1 MSATK
6 HIPAR
11 VLSITTKPLVQM
23 DIKNA
28 PGLDPIRV
36 IVDDLE
42 PGRGRITVSCY
53 DMAWVGYWGA
63 MGGRT
68 LRDFFM
74 DCGSD
79 YLAGNM
85 GCGSGL
91 KQGARDRTYLIR
103 VIEAVQRA
111 FREQATGGPS

>member
-1 MSATK
+1 MNAPTTA
-6 HIPAR
+6 PR
-11 VLSITTKPLVQM
+11 VLRVSGKLLAQM
-23 DIKNA
+23 DIDGA

-36 IVDDLE
+36 IVEDLE
-42 PGRGRITVSCY
+42 PGRGRITISCY
-53 DMAWVGYWGA
+53 DMAWTGFWGA

-68 LRDFFM
+68 IRDFFM

-91 KQGARDRTYLIR
+91 KQGARERTYLIR

-111 FREQATGGPS
+111 FREQASGSAS